1 MSFGF
6 MATTGKVGIL
16 IPLSTGKADLWQT
29 AIFCAASATKVLSSI
44 RASEISSGKMRKLLK
59 Y

>member
-1 MSFGF
+1 